1 MYEVES
7 PMSHKVLAG
16 LATAAGGVLA
26 AGLISL
32 AIGPVAHADGDD
44 LPGAVDTDFM
54 TGPLQDF
61 GFFTNQS
68 FADPSDGEFVATVF
82 KIPSLGI
89 TDVLTSGADPSDGVG
104 FGATGVGT
112 AGETVNTFIDSM
124 NPALDSS
131 FVIPF
136 TDPLAQIFTE
146 FLQFGF

>member
-1 MYEVES
+1 
-7 PMSHKVLAG
+7 MSHKVLAG
-16 LATAAGGVLA
+16 LATAAGGFLA

-32 AIGPVAHADGDD
+32 ATGPVAHADGDD
-44 LPGAVDTDFM
+44 ISPGVDTDFM

-68 FADPSDGEFVATVF
+68 FADPGDNEFVATVF
-82 KIPSLGI
+82 QIPQLGI

-104 FGATGVGT
+104 FGAAGIGV
-112 AGETVNTFIDSM
+112 AGETVNTFTDTM
-124 NPALDSS
+124 NPMLDST
-131 FVIPF
+131 FVLPF